1 MVCCMASSDSGSK
14 GNHSSYQVVSKRVFE
29 KDEWDESL
37 LLIHLKQGCSLM
49 LSKLTSY
56 TKDQLP
62 GGQYWNPAPEV
73 EEVLRKLAPSNDLCE
88 SILGLNDSLVTALPN
103 MDQLTRSNMVQVKK
117 SKSVQWL
124 ENLPKEQQENVVKF
138 AMKHRSEVVKDYNE
152 HRSEVKW
159 QRSGEI
165 V

>member
-1 MVCCMASSDSGSK
+1 
-14 GNHSSYQVVSKRVFE
+14 
-29 KDEWDESL
+29 
-37 LLIHLKQGCSLM
+37 
-49 LSKLTSY
+49 
-56 TKDQLP
+56 
-62 GGQYWNPAPEV
+62 
-73 EEVLRKLAPSNDLCE
+73 
-88 SILGLNDSLVTALPN
+88 

-138 AMKHRSEVVKDYNE
+138 AMTHRSEVVKDYNE

-165 V
+165 I